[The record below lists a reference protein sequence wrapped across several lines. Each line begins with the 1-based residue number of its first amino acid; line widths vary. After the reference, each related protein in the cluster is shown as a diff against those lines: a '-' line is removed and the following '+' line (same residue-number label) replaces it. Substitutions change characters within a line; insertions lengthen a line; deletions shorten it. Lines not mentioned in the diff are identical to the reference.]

1 MNKLLLLFIAFFSA
15 SAIAQRH
22 GAHRTSQNATAVG
35 FSDENGQ
42 WQFEIYPGDIIKT
55 TFIPKGYAKHEL
67 VSNAVILQPLR
78 SQKALEYPLLNES
91 STKFQLDKNVRIEY
105 RDKLLRYF
113 VNNQAMLIL
122 DEPVQKEGFNSFVL
136 RLFKDE
142 KIFGGGERAIPLDRR
157 GYKFNLYNAPAY
169 GYEYGEQNLNF
180 SVPFFISSKGYG
192 IFFDNPSKG
201 YVDIGK
207 TNPAHFEAAFT
218 AGQLNF
224 YLILG
229 KTTDE
234 IMRKYTA
241 LTGRQSIP
249 PRWAFGN
256 FMSRFGYTSEEQVKE
271 IYNNM
276 KADSFPM
283 DAVIFDLFWFG
294 DSIKGTMGNLD
305 WMNKTK
311 WPDPK
316 RMIDDFK
323 KDSIKTILI
332 TEPFILEST
341 PNYQPSVQYHSV
353 DSAGKPF
360 VLTDFY
366 FGRGG
371 LIDIFRNDAQDWFW
385 EKYQKQISNGVAG
398 WWGDLGEPEKHPS
411 STYHNLKDLGFSRTF
426 AADEVHNLYG
436 HYWSKMLHE
445 KYAQHYPGTRL
456 FHLNRSGFAGSQR
469 YNAFPWTGDVH
480 RNWKGFEAQLPIL
493 LSMSL
498 CGIPYI
504 HSDAGGFAM
513 GQRDPEL
520 YTRWLQFAAFTPVF
534 RPHGTALGDVDPNVL
549 TIESEPTFAPEP
561 YKSIVRKFIELRY
574 ALTPYNYSL
583 AYEQQLLGRPLMRP
597 MFYHFTDTASYRAM
611 DQYMWGENILV
622 APVMQQGS
630 ISKDLYLPAGK
641 WYNYLNNTFSDG
653 GKWIS
658 ADAGIEEIPIFIRPG
673 AFIPTVDGLKNL
685 DAYSTK
691 VLNILYV
698 PSAGATSY
706 TLYDDDG
713 KTNKAVEKKQFELL
727 QFSGAAANNLVTITI
742 KSNGGNF
749 AGRPSSRAINLTI
762 PGQSKSPSAVLING
776 KPHKD
781 FRYDADEKMVY
792 VQTVFGKQPIK
803 IEIKN

>member
-1 MNKLLLLFIAFFSA
+1 MNKLFLLLILLFSL
-15 SAIAQRH
+15 SAIGQRH
-22 GAHRTSQNATAVG
+22 GSQVTKQTAKAAG
-35 FSDENGQ
+35 FTNDLGQ
-42 WQFEIYPGDIIKT
+42 WQFELYEGNIIKT
-55 TFIPKGYAKHEL
+55 SFQPKGYTKNEL
-67 VSNAVILQPLR
+67 VSNAVIQKPLSTEMIIVNAFGGVANLQLHSNAR
-78 SQKALEYPLLNES
+78 
-91 STKFQLDKNVRIEY
+91 VEY
-105 RDKLLRYF
+105 RENMFKYH
-113 VNNQAMLIL
+113 VNNQVMLL
-122 DEPVQKEGFNSFVL
+122 MSQPVQKEGFNGFTL

-192 IFFDNPSKG
+192 ILFDNPSKG

-207 TNPAHFEAAFT
+207 TDPTLFEAGFT

-224 YLILG
+224 YLIPG

-234 IMRKYTA
+234 ILRKYTA
-241 LTGRQSIP
+241 LTGRQAIP

-256 FMSRFGYTSEEQVKE
+256 FMSRFGYTSQQQVKE

-305 WMNKTK
+305 WVNKTK

-316 RMIDDFK
+316 RMIGDLK

-341 PNYQPSVQYHSV
+341 PNYQASVPYHSI

-360 VLTDFY
+360 ILTDFY

-385 EKYQKQISNGVAG
+385 KKYQQQISNGVAG
-398 WWGDLGEPEKHPS
+398 WWGDLGEPEKHPT
-411 STYHNLKDLGFSRTF
+411 STYHNLKDLGFSRAF

-436 HYWSKMLHE
+436 HYWSRMLHE

-469 YNAFPWTGDVH
+469 YSVFPWTGDVH
-480 RNWKGFEAQLPIL
+480 RNWKGFEAQLPLL

-513 GQRDPEL
+513 GQKDPEL

-534 RPHGTALGDVDPNVL
+534 RPHGTALGDVDPGVP

-561 YKSIVRKFIELRY
+561 YKSIVRKFIQLRY

-583 AYEQQLLGRPLMRP
+583 AYEQQSLGRPLMRP
-597 MFYHFTDTASYRAM
+597 MFYHFTDTACYSATE
-611 DQYMWGENILV
+611 QYMWGENILV
-622 APVMQQGS
+622 APVIKQGT
-630 ISKDLYLPAGK
+630 IAKNLYLPAGK
-641 WYNYLNNTFSDG
+641 WYNYLNNSFIDG

-658 ADAGIEEIPIFIRPG
+658 ADAGIEEIPILIRPG
-673 AFIPTVDGLKNL
+673 AFIPTVDGLTNL

-691 VLNILYV
+691 ALNILYV
-698 PSAGATSY
+698 PSGSTTSY
-706 TLYDDDG
+706 SLYDDDG
-713 KTNKAVEKKQFELL
+713 RTNKAVEKKQFELL
-727 QFSGAAANNLVTITI
+727 QFSGSATNNLITI
-742 KSNGGNF
+742 SIRSNGGNF
-749 AGRPSSRAINLTI
+749 SGRPSSRTVNITI
-762 PGQSKSPSAVLING
+762 PGQSKSPSAVVING
-776 KPHKD
+776 KPNKD
-781 FRYDADEKMVY
+781 FRFDGEARMVY
-792 VQTVFGKQPIK
+792 VQAVFGKQPVK
-803 IEIKN
+803 IEIRK